1 MILQKRYVN
10 SLLNGILTY
19 QNIIVLFGGGG
30 VKAVKNTVQLNYIN
44 VSLKSPLHISRGR
57 FYVRNLMRFSNL

>member
-1 MILQKRYVN
+1 MRKQLTKRDFDVPKYYCLVW
-10 SLLNGILTY
+10 
-19 QNIIVLFGGGG
+19 GGGG

-44 VSLKSPLHISRGR
+44 ASLTSPLHISRGR

>member
-1 MILQKRYVN
+1 MILQKRLN

-30 VKAVKNTVQLNYIN
+30 VGAVKNTVQLNYIN
-44 VSLKSPLHISRGR
+44 VSLTSPLHISRGR
-57 FYVRNLMRFSNL
+57 FYVRT